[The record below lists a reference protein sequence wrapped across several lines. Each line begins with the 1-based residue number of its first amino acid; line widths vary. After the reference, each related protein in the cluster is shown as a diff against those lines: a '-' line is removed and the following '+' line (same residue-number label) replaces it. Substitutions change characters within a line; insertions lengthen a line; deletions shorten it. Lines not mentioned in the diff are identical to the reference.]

1 MSDFCFEKRIYYH
14 DTDSGGV
21 VYYATYLKFLEESRT
36 EYLRKHGID
45 VAEYMKKEVLFP
57 VVHLEVDYKCPARY
71 GDVIKIFSKVEK
83 CGNASLQFVE
93 EIKRDDKLLL
103 KAVTVL
109 ACVDTN
115 MKARRLP
122 EEIKSIKF

>member
-1 MSDFCFEKRIYYH
+1 MNNFCYEKRVYYH

-36 EYLRKHGID
+36 EYLRSLGID
-45 VAEYMKKEVLFP
+45 VGEYIKKGILFP
-57 VVHLEVDYKCPARY
+57 VVHLEIDYKCPARY
-71 GDVIKIFSKVEK
+71 GDIIKIFTRVEK
-83 CGNASLQFVE
+83 CGNASLNFVE
-93 EIKRDDKLLL
+93 EIKKDDKLLL

-115 MKARRLP
+115 MKPRRIP
-122 EEIKSIKF
+122 DEMREIKY